1 MKYNILVVD
10 DEIDNLQLFIRTFRK
25 KYNVLIA
32 NSGYEAIEI
41 LKNNH
46 IDLIISDH
54 KMPEMDGVEFLTR
67 SLSINPDTIRILLTA
82 YTDASSLIS
91 AINNAK
97 IYRYVKKPWNINDLS
112 NIVDSALEVYQLN
125 FDNQELAVNLKDLF
139 SGTIAA
145 ITNALDAKDSFT
157 FGRSKR
163 VTYYAL
169 KAGKHLGLSD
179 AELSELEL
187 AGLLHDIG
195 MIGVPE
201 SIINKPGTLSQEE
214 YNSIKE
220 HVTYGV
226 KILEEIKQLESVIS
240 SIKSHHERYDGTGYP
255 HGLKGD
261 QIPIGA
267 KIIAVADTYDAMTS
281 DRAYRKGLTHEVAVA
296 EIQIGAGTQFDP
308 DIINAFVAVI
318 DSALEDIKRMEL
330 ASEELQGI

>member
-41 LKNNH
+41 LKNNQV
-46 IDLIISDH
+46 DLIISDH

-67 SLSINPDTIRILLTA
+67 TLNICPDTIRILLTA
-82 YTDASSLIS
+82 YTDASSLIN

-97 IYRYVKKPWNINDLS
+97 IYRYVKKPWNINDLTT
-112 NIVDSALEVYQLN
+112 IVDRALDVHQLN
-125 FDNQELAVNLKDLF
+125 NDNKELAIDLKELF

-145 ITNALDAKDSFT
+145 ITGALDAKDSFT

-169 KAGKHLGLSD
+169 QTGKYLGLSD
-179 AELSELEL
+179 SELSELEL

-201 SIINKPGTLSQEE
+201 RVINKPGTLSSEE
-214 YNSIKE
+214 YDAIKQ
-220 HVTYGV
+220 HVIHGV
-226 KILEEIKQLESVIS
+226 KILEEIKQFEAVINT
-240 SIKSHHERYDGTGYP
+240 IKFHHERYDGNGYP
-255 HGLKGD
+255 FGLKND
-261 QIPIGA
+261 EIPVSA
-267 KIIAVADTYDAMTS
+267 KIISVADTYDAMTS
-281 DRAYRKGLTHEVAVA
+281 DRAYRKGLSHESAIA
-296 EIQIGAGTQFDP
+296 ELKKGVGAQFDP
-308 DIINAFVAVI
+308 DIVNAFVAII
-318 DSALEDIKRMEL
+318 DHTLIEVKKMEMVF
-330 ASEELQGI
+330 E